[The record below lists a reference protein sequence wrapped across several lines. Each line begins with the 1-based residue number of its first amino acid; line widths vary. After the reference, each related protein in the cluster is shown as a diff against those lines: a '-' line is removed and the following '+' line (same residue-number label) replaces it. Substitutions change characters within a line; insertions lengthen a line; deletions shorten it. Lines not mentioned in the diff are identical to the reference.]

1 MESIFKKWNYFLSK
15 QKEKIIT
22 KSELLKLLR
31 DDEIDTPR
39 INIDTPRTQ
48 EKKFGGLKK
57 VKLKFDYGEWPDLIN
72 SSDSMGWDLIIV
84 PSSDKNTPNLKPA
97 GEINYKTDKN
107 TWDDIGKEMPKGM
120 AGNTKIIL
128 APDGVAKEEDKIII
142 NDFFSKL
149 IQFKKVVWFERTGD

>member
-1 MESIFKKWNYFLSK
+1 MKIILEKWKLFLSEQDK
-15 QKEKIIT
+15 STIS

-31 DDEIDTPR
+31 NDEIDNSR
-39 INIDTPRTQ
+39 INIDTPRGQ

-72 SSDSMGWDLIIV
+72 SSDSMGWYLVIV

-128 APDGVAKEEDKIII
+128 APDGVASEEDKKII

-149 IQFKKVVWFERTGD
+149 IQFKKVVWFERVSD